1 MIYYNKM
8 IMELVHRYS
17 ECYKKP
23 YYNTPINMEIPLIDT
38 LYGLYFM
45 VKPNDSIMMGVPL
58 NNVPS

>member
-1 MIYYNKM
+1 M